1 MIHFIFMNMMAWEKI
16 LLSIVAFVTII
27 SFNYNFVIE
36 LQFKTNPCDLP
47 FSEDLDTSMKNRTF
61 P

>member
-1 MIHFIFMNMMAWEKI
+1 MFHFIFMNMMAWEKI

-36 LQFKTNPCDLP
+36 LQFKKNHCDLL